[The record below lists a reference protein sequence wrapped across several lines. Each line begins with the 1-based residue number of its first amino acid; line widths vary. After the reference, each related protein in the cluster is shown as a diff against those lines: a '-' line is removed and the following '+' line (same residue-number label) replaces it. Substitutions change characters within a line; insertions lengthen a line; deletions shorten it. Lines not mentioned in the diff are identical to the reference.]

1 MKTNSLTRIFLTCL
15 MEAATCSSAMAQTVA
30 SGAVTIDNV
39 QTNVENKRVDVAFRL
54 NLNNLKLKAEQQL
67 ILTPL
72 LAADGDTTALQPIII
87 NGRSQH
93 IRMQRAGKLDAK
105 NTEGEQPIVVLRKNG
120 TEQSII
126 YSQSVERMR
135 PVEADQ
141 LQVLAAQDLCGCG
154 DLKNQD
160 RTLITTIDNLGAWMP
175 ALAFVKPAA
184 EARKQRAEKGEAY
197 LSFRVN
203 KTDIVVDLFDNS
215 RELAKITKT
224 IDLVREDKNVQITG
238 INIHGFAS
246 PDGPYANNERLAR
259 ERAAS
264 LKNYVANLYP
274 INAKL
279 FSSNSTPEDWNG
291 FRRKVQ
297 QSNLAN
303 KEEIIKISNSS
314 LAPDDKDKRIRQLY
328 PHDYAVI
335 MNDIY
340 PRLRHSDYTVSYT
353 VRPFSVEEAKQI
365 LKTRP
370 QQLSLQEMFLVAQTM
385 EPGSAEF
392 NEVFDIAVRM
402 FPDDPTANLNAACAD
417 LQRRD
422 LVSAEKHLQK
432 ADNSAAALNARGAL
446 AVMKKDYQLARQLFA
461 DAAAAGS
468 EDAKANAQRIANAK

>member
-1 MKTNSLTRIFLTCL
+1 MSTNSLTRILLSGFV
-15 MEAATCSSAMAQTVA
+15 AAVSSSTAMAQSIA
-30 SGAVTIDNV
+30 SGAVTIDSV
-39 QTNVENKRVDVAFRL
+39 QTHIVDSRVDVAFKL
-54 NLNNLKLKAEQQL
+54 NLDNLKLKAEQQL
-67 ILTPL
+67 VLTPML
-72 LAADGDTTALQPIII
+72 VADGDTLALSPIVI
-87 NGRSQH
+87 NGRSKQ
-93 IRMQRAGKLDAK
+93 IRMER
-105 NTEGEQPIVVLRKNG
+105 NGEQASRRTDRRQPIVVRRKNG
-120 TEQSII
+120 TQQSIN
-126 YSQSVERMR
+126 YSQTVNRTR
-135 PVEADQ
+135 PIEAEQVQ
-141 LQVLAAQDLCGCG
+141 LLTAQDLCGCG
-154 DLKNQD
+154 DIENLESS
-160 RTLITTIDNLGAWMP
+160 LIANVENPAAWTP
-175 ALAFVKPAA
+175 AIAFVKPAA

-279 FSSNSTPEDWNG
+279 FSSNSTPEDWDG

-335 MNDIY
+335 MSDIY
-340 PRLRHSDYTVSYT
+340 PRLRHSDYTVS
-353 VRPFSVEEAKQI
+353 
-365 LKTRP
+365 
-370 QQLSLQEMFLVAQTM
+370 
-385 EPGSAEF
+385 
-392 NEVFDIAVRM
+392 
-402 FPDDPTANLNAACAD
+402 
-417 LQRRD
+417 
-422 LVSAEKHLQK
+422 
-432 ADNSAAALNARGAL
+432 
-446 AVMKKDYQLARQLFA
+446 
-461 DAAAAGS
+461 
-468 EDAKANAQRIANAK
+468 

>member
-1 MKTNSLTRIFLTCL
+1 MSTNSLTRILLSGFV
-15 MEAATCSSAMAQTVA
+15 AAVSSSTAMAQSIA
-30 SGAVTIDNV
+30 SGAVTIDSV
-39 QTNVENKRVDVAFRL
+39 QTHIVDSRVDVAFKL
-54 NLNNLKLKAEQQL
+54 NLDNLKLKAEQQL
-67 ILTPL
+67 VLTPML
-72 LAADGDTTALQPIII
+72 VADGDTLALSPIVI
-87 NGRSQH
+87 NGRSKQ
-93 IRMQRAGKLDAK
+93 IRMER
-105 NTEGEQPIVVLRKNG
+105 NGELASRRTDRRQPIVVRRKNG
-120 TEQSII
+120 TQQSIN
-126 YSQSVERMR
+126 YSQTVNR
-135 PVEADQ
+135 PQPIEAEQVQ
-141 LQVLAAQDLCGCG
+141 LLTAQDLCGCG
-154 DLKNQD
+154 DIENLESS
-160 RTLITTIDNLGAWMP
+160 LIANVENPAAWTP
-175 ALAFVKPAA
+175 AIAFVKPAA

-279 FSSNSTPEDWNG
+279 FSSNSTPEDWDG

-335 MNDIY
+335 MSDIY

-370 QQLSLQEMFLVAQTM
+370 QQLSLQEMYLVAQTM
-385 EPGSAEF
+385 EVGSKEF
-392 NEVFDIAVRM
+392 NEVRYCRAYVPRR
-402 FPDDPTANLNAACAD
+402 PNSQP
-417 LQRRD
+417 QRSLRRH
-422 LVSAEKHLQK
+422 SAGRH
-432 ADNSAAALNARGAL
+432 G
-446 AVMKKDYQLARQLFA
+446 V
-461 DAAAAGS
+461 G
-468 EDAKANAQRIANAK
+468 

>member
-87 NGRSQH
+87 NGRSQQ

-105 NTEGEQPIVVLRKNG
+105 NTNGEQPIVVLRKNG
-120 TEQSII
+120 TEQSIN
-126 YSQSVERMR
+126 YRQSVERIR

-215 RELAKITKT
+215 RELAKIMKT
-224 IDLVREDKNVQITG
+224 IDVVREDKNVEITG

-279 FSSNSTPEDWNG
+279 FSSNSTPEDWDG

-335 MNDIY
+335 MSDIY

-385 EPGSAEF
+385 EPGSTEF

-402 FPDDPTANLNAACAD
+402 FPDDPNANLNAACAD

-422 LVSAEKHLQK
+422 IASAEKHLQK

-461 DAAAAGS
+461 DAVAAGS
-468 EDAKANAQRIANAK
+468 EDAKANAKRIANAK

>member
-1 MKTNSLTRIFLTCL
+1 MSTNSLTRILLSGFV
-15 MEAATCSSAMAQTVA
+15 AAVSSSTAMAQSIA
-30 SGAVTIDNV
+30 SGAVTIDSV
-39 QTNVENKRVDVAFRL
+39 QTHIVDSRVDVAFKL
-54 NLNNLKLKAEQQL
+54 NLDNLKLKAEQQL
-67 ILTPL
+67 VLTPML
-72 LAADGDTTALQPIII
+72 VADGDTLALSPIVI
-87 NGRSQH
+87 NGRSKQ
-93 IRMQRAGKLDAK
+93 IRMER
-105 NTEGEQPIVVLRKNG
+105 NGELASRRTDRRQPIVVRRKNG
-120 TEQSII
+120 TQQSIN
-126 YSQSVERMR
+126 YSQTVNRTR
-135 PVEADQ
+135 PIEAEQVQ
-141 LQVLAAQDLCGCG
+141 LLTAQDLCGCG
-154 DLKNQD
+154 DIENLESS
-160 RTLITTIDNLGAWMP
+160 LIANVENPAAWTP
-175 ALAFVKPAA
+175 AIAFVKPAA

-422 LVSAEKHLQK
+422 IASAEKHLQK

>member
-1 MKTNSLTRIFLTCL
+1 MKTNSLKHIFLTCL
-15 MEAATCSSAMAQTVA
+15 VGAASCNTAIAQSIA
-30 SGAVTIDNV
+30 SGAVTIDSV
-39 QTNVENKRVDVAFRL
+39 QTSVENERVDVAFKL

-67 ILTPL
+67 ILTPM
-72 LAADGDTTALQPIII
+72 LATDSDTTALQPIII
-87 NGRSQH
+87 NGRSQQ
-93 IRMQRAGKLDAK
+93 IRMMRASKRAK
-105 NTEGEQPIVVLRKNG
+105 KYTEGKEPIVVLRKNG
-120 TEQSII
+120 TEQSIS
-126 YSQSVERMR
+126 YSQTIIRKQPLESDVL
-135 PVEADQ
+135 Q
-141 LQVLAAQDLCGCG
+141 LFAAQDLCGCG
-154 DLKNQD
+154 DIQDQD
-160 RTLITTIDNLGAWMP
+160 RTLLANIDNLDAWMP
-175 ALAFVKPAA
+175 AITFVKPAA

-203 KTDIVVDLFDNS
+203 KTDIVVDLFDNI

-224 IDLVREDKNVQITG
+224 IDLVRDDKNVEITG

-264 LKNYVANLYP
+264 LKNYVSHLYT
-274 INAKL
+274 IDNKL
-279 FSSNSTPEDWNG
+279 FSSNSTPEDWDG
-291 FRRKVQ
+291 FRHKVQ
-297 QSNLAN
+297 QSQLAN
-303 KEEIIKISNSS
+303 KEEILKISNSN

-328 PHDYAVI
+328 PQDYAVI
-335 MNDIY
+335 MSDIY

-365 LKTRP
+365 LRTRP

-385 EPGSAEF
+385 EEGSAEF

-422 LVSAEKHLQK
+422 IASAEKHLQK
-432 ADNSAAALNARGAL
+432 AGNSAEALNARGAL
-446 AVMKKDYQLARQLFA
+446 AVMKKDYALARQLFA

-468 EDAKANAQRIANAK
+468 DDAKANANRIANTK